1 MKRKHGKSSL
11 SDSQIRAHL
20 GIYFYHIS
28 LYIVIIFIPCYV
40 SSTSNFMF
48 FLDSSEDEGE
58 GKSLYFIPEST
69 PKSGPSKE
77 KTVSP
82 NKFKKQ
88 NLGKNDI
95 LTTATSFTLGLGIN
109 KCNI

>member
-1 MKRKHGKSSL
+1 
-11 SDSQIRAHL
+11 
-20 GIYFYHIS
+20 
-28 LYIVIIFIPCYV
+28 
-40 SSTSNFMF
+40 MF

-77 KTVSP
+77 KAVSP

-88 NLGKNDI
+88 NLGNDI

-109 KCNI
+109 KSNI